1 MASSIRPA
9 ASLPEGSGT
18 REWFTATELADLALP
33 GLPCDKRSI
42 NRRAQEER
50 WQSRMAPDGSL
61 LVRKRAGRGGGT
73 EYHASLL
80 PGEARI
86 ELIRRGILADE
97 TEQEARDPGASG
109 WPWYELQSRKT
120 KAEAERRLSVVQE
133 IELLEESGL
142 TRTAAV
148 AEIASRH
155 AIGRATVWN
164 WLGLIDGID
173 RANRL
178 PALAPRRRGGGSQA
192 EIDEEIW
199 QMFLSDYLRLSKP
212 TLTSCYE
219 RARAAA
225 AERGLSVPS
234 ERTFS
239 RRLKAEVSAQV
250 QRLRREGEEAL
261 RRSAPAQRR
270 TVEHLRVLEEVNIDG
285 HKFDVFV
292 QPPPHSRKNKPIR
305 PTMVAIQDIRS
316 SKILAWR
323 VAETE
328 CSAVARLAFADLF
341 RNWGIPKACT
351 LDNGRGFASK
361 WITGGA
367 KSRFRFKVRDEEPT
381 GLLTGLGIQIHWA
394 LPYRGQSKPI
404 ERAFRD
410 LCDTIAKHPA
420 MEGAYTGNSPL
431 AKPENYGSRAIAWDA
446 FVAHV
451 NEGVALHNA
460 RAGRRGRDYAGR
472 SFDQV
477 FADLVEASPIGR
489 ATPEQL
495 RMALLA
501 ADEKMVNR
509 QTGEIELYGNRY
521 WSPECSELHG
531 QKVTVRFDPEC
542 LHREV
547 YIYGQD
553 GAFLCEAQLL
563 ADTGFD
569 DVAGA
574 KETAKRVKELKQ
586 RARDG
591 EAAHRLLRAEEVAA
605 RQSKI
610 REVTPIPEPGVI
622 RPVRHAGQTAAA
634 LKTRTDARARPAPN
648 TEQRQYRDPLDSV
661 GRIGLRLVDQKT
673 GGQD

>member
-1 MASSIRPA
+1 MASSVRPA

-109 WPWYELQSRKT
+109 WPWYERQNAKT
-120 KAEAERRLSVVQE
+120 KAEAKHRLVVVNE
-133 IELLEESGL
+133 IELLVGSGM
-142 TRTAAV
+142 TKTAA
-148 AEIASRH
+148 
-155 AIGRATVWN
+155 IGATSAKHGRGHSPATLWDWCELV
-164 WLGLIDGID
+164 DGID
-173 RANRL
+173 PANRL
-178 PALAPRRRGGGSQA
+178 PALAPRRKGGGVSA

-199 QMFLSDYLRLSKP
+199 QLFLSDYLRLSKP

-225 AERGLSVPS
+225 AEKGLSVPS

-489 ATPEQL
+489 ATSEQL

-634 LKTRTDARARPAPN
+634 LKTRTENTPAKNPIHRLN
-648 TEQRQYRDPLDSV
+648 LKA
-661 GRIGLRLVDQKT
+661 LRLVEND
-673 GGQD
+673 

>member
-1 MASSIRPA
+1 MTLAPSHAPSAQP
-9 ASLPEGSGT
+9 
-18 REWFTATELADLALP
+18 EWFTAAELAELRLP
-33 GLPCDKRSI
+33 GLPGDKRSI
-42 NRRAQEER
+42 NRRAESER
-50 WQSRMAPDGSL
+50 WASRLGPNQQL
-61 LVRKRAGRGGGT
+61 LVRKRAGRGGGQ
-73 EYHASLL
+73 EFHASLL
-80 PGEARI
+80 PGEARV
-86 ELIRRGILADE
+86 ELERRGIVASEKQVVDHD
-97 TEQEARDPGASG
+97 AGASG
-109 WPWYELQSRKT
+109 WPWYERQSAKT
-120 KAEAERRLSVVQE
+120 KAEAERRLIAVRA
-133 IELLEESGL
+133 IELLEGSGT
-142 TRTAAV
+142 TRTAAIEATS
-148 AEIASRH
+148 AER
-155 AIGRATVWN
+155 GVGKATLWS
-164 WLGLIDGID
+164 WLKLVDGIE

-178 PALAPRRRGGGSQA
+178 PALAPRRKGGGAAA
-192 EIDEEIW
+192 EIHDDIW
-199 QMFLSDYLRLSKP
+199 TEFLSDYLRLSKP

-219 RARAAA
+219 RVRAIAE
-225 AERGLSVPS
+225 ERGVSIPS

-239 RRLKAEVSAQV
+239 RRLKVEVSAQV
-250 QRLRREGEEAL
+250 LRLKREGQEAL

-270 TVEHLRVLEEVNIDG
+270 TVEHLRVLEEVNVDG

-292 QPPPHSRKNKPIR
+292 QPPNGSRKTKPIR

-323 VAETE
+323 VAESE
-328 CSAVARLAFADLF
+328 SSAVARLAFADLF

-367 KSRFRFKVRDEEPT
+367 ATRYRFKVRDEEPT
-381 GLLTGLGIQIHWA
+381 GMLTGLGIEIHWA

-420 MEGAYTGNSPL
+420 MEGAYTGNSPA
-431 AKPENYGSRAIAWDA
+431 AKPENYGSRAIEWDK

-460 RAGRRGRDYAGR
+460 RKGRRGRDYAGR

-477 FADLVEASPIGR
+477 FNDLVEASPIGK

-521 WSPECSELHG
+521 WSPACSELHG

-542 LHREV
+542 LHQDV
-547 YIYGQD
+547 YLYGQD
-553 GAFLCEAQLL
+553 GSFLCEAHLI

-569 DVAGA
+569 DAEGA
-574 KETAKRVKELKQ
+574 KATAKRVKELKQ

-591 EAAHRLLRAEEVAA
+591 AEALQLMRAEQVAA
-605 RQSKI
+605 RQAKI
-610 REVTPIPEPGVI
+610 KAVPPSEPSVI

-634 LKTRTDARARPAPN
+634 LKPRTEPPKSKRK
-648 TEQRQYRDPLDSV
+648 PLSLNGV
-661 GRIGLRLVDQKT
+661 SLRLIDKK
-673 GGQD
+673 